1 MSQSGQLM
9 VGIAGLE
16 LSAEECHLLRHPQ
29 IAGVILFSR
38 NYQDPEQLAALTNSI
53 HRLRDPALLIAVDQ
67 EGGRVQR
74 FRDGFTRLP
83 PMAALGRLYDVDPAA
98 AREQSYALGWLMAAE
113 LRALGVDFSF
123 APVVDLARGV
133 SSVIGDRGFHA
144 LPAVVSELAACWIDG
159 MREAGMPAT
168 AKHFPGHGSVAPD
181 SHLELP
187 VDTRPEPS
195 LRDSDLLPFE
205 SLIRQQ
211 RVDAIMTAHVAY
223 PKADNQPASFS
234 RYWIGTVLRDDLGFD
249 GVVVADDLDME
260 GAAALGDRP
269 GRARVALE
277 AGNDL
282 LLLCNSLDARESV
295 LAAMPSQP
303 DPAASRRIA
312 AMRRPFD
319 TRTLAQVRQDPR
331 ARTALQACRELLPDD

>member
-1 MSQSGQLM
+1 MSQLGQLM
-9 VGIAGLE
+9 VGIAGQQLT
-16 LSAEECHLLRHPQ
+16 EEESRLLQHPQ

-38 NYQDPEQLAALTNSI
+38 NYRDPEQLRALNQSI
-53 HRLRDPALLIAVDQ
+53 HALRDPALLIAVDQ

-83 PMAALGRLYDVDPAA
+83 PMAELGRLYDADPAA
-98 AREQSYALGWLMAAE
+98 ARDQAFALGWLMAAE
-113 LRALGVDFSF
+113 LRAVGVDFSF
-123 APVVDLARGV
+123 APVVDLDRGV
-133 SSVIGDRGFHA
+133 SVVIGDRGFHA
-144 LPAVVSELAACWIDG
+144 LPDAVTELAGRWIDG
-159 MREAGMPAT
+159 MHEAGMAAT
-168 AKHFPGHGSVAPD
+168 AKHFPGHGSVATD

-195 LRDSDLLPFE
+195 LRGSDLLPFE
-205 SLIRQQ
+205 SLIHQQ
-211 RVDAIMTAHVAY
+211 RIDAIMTAHVAY

-234 RYWIGTVLRDDLGFD
+234 SYWIGTVLRDDLGFD

-260 GAAALGDRP
+260 GAAALGDRA

-295 LAAMPSQP
+295 LAAMPAEP
-303 DPAASRRIA
+303 DPAASARLAR
-312 AMRRPFD
+312 MQRPFSAM
-319 TRTLAQVRQDPR
+319 TLQQVRQDPR
-331 ARTALQACRELLPDD
+331 GRVALQACSELLSHD